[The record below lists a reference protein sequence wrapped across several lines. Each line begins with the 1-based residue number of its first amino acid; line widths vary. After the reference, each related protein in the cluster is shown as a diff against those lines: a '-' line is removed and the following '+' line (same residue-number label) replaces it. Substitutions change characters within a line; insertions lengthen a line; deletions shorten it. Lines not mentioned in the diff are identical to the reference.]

1 MYFMFKYKNMMPSEF
16 NKLSSEEK
24 MLLNIFINF
33 ELDER
38 IKDAK
43 DTEAMAV
50 VNL

>member
-1 MYFMFKYKNMMPSEF
+1 MFKYKNMMPSEF

-24 MLLNIFINF
+24 ILLNVFINT

-43 DTEAMAV
+43 ECEAMAV
-50 VNL
+50 ISL